1 MCLHELSNHVAKCSR
16 FIRFWHDM
24 HRQDLRQ
31 NWLRSA
37 KLDEECN
44 FNWSHSPCKSL
55 CWCLYLG
62 RKCVS
67 FQLKYRHHPTPIAPT
82 WTCLLRNS
90 RGNRQFF
97 RTFSGGISCDSSSL
111 TSMTCN
117 VVMRA
122 YFKIGA
128 LYSGSPVFNELDKTF
143 LWNFEFFK
151 SEYYW

>member
-1 MCLHELSNHVAKCSR
+1 MCLHELSNHVVKCAR

-37 KLDEECN
+37 KLNPECN
-44 FNWSHSPCKSL
+44 FNWAHSPCKSL

-97 RTFSGGISCDSSSL
+97 RTFFLG
-111 TSMTCN
+111 
-117 VVMRA
+117 
-122 YFKIGA
+122 
-128 LYSGSPVFNELDKTF
+128 GSPVIAPVLPAWHTMWLWELIS
-143 LWNFEFFK
+143 K
-151 SEYYW
+151 SELYIVGGLALIWKYVVVI